1 MSVESDADTEAEAT
15 ELSHVEQL
23 GAELGEAI
31 AETPEYRTFEETK
44 AAVED
49 DDEAQQKVSEFEQL
63 RQEFMLARQTG
74 EATQE
79 DVQQVQQAQQELHSL
94 PVMEEYLEAQE
105 ELEAKLEAVN
115 DAISEPLAVD
125 FGQQGGG
132 CCED

>member
-1 MSVESDADTEAEAT
+1 MSVESEADTEAEAT
-15 ELSHVEQL
+15 ELSHVERL

-44 AAVED
+44 AAVEND
-49 DDEAQQKVSEFEQL
+49 EEAQEKVSEFEQL

>member
-1 MSVESDADTEAEAT
+1 MSIETEADGEAT
-15 ELSHVEQL
+15 ELSRVEEL
-23 GAELGEAI
+23 AGELGEAI
-31 AETPEYRTFEETK
+31 AQTPEYQQFEETK

-49 DDEAQQKVSEFEQL
+49 DDEAQQKVQEFEQL

-79 DVQQVQQAQQELHSL
+79 DVKKVQDAQQELHSL
-94 PVMEEYLEAQE
+94 PVMDEYLEAQE
-105 ELEAKLEAVN
+105 ELEARLEALN

-125 FGQQGGG
+125 FSDQSSG